1 MRLFSGM
8 GISIAAQ
15 NGPLSILFRLV
26 DFNGNVLFEKQIRA
40 GTQSF
45 QTPRAAR
52 NQHWLAT
59 LNGKMISR

>member
-1 MRLFSGM
+1 M
-8 GISIAAQ
+8 
-15 NGPLSILFRLV
+15 FRLV

-45 QTPRAAR
+45 QIPRAAR